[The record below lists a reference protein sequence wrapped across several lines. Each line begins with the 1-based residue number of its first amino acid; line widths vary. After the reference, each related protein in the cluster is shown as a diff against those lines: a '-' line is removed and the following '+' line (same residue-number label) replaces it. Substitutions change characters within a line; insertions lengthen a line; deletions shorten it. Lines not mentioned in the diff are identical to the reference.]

1 MTVSRHRNSPGPFFT
16 SLFRNLSCTPNAL
29 FLYPCQVCL
38 PKRELTMVIFHI
50 HADPIFKIATFC
62 KHVTPDRSLTKEIF
76 SLLDADINFKLS
88 SSPPSTPTLTNPS
101 TIPTRNSSFGF
112 GSFLGKR
119 PTARIPS
126 QPTAA
131 QPTRSNSSRF
141 DYAGPRFTLQP
152 ADAGPGTAG
161 HPDCYK
167 VR

>member
-1 MTVSRHRNSPGPFFT
+1 MSRHRTSPELLFT

-29 FLYPCQVCL
+29 ILYPCQVCL
-38 PKRELTMVIFHI
+38 PKRESTMMLLHI
-50 HADPIFKIATFC
+50 CANLILKIATFC

-88 SSPPSTPTLTNPS
+88 SSPPSTPTQTNIS
-101 TIPTRNSSFGF
+101 TNPTRNSSFGF

-126 QPTAA
+126 QPTAT

-141 DYAGPRFTLQP
+141 DYAGPRFTLHP